1 MAATIGLD
9 GLPATKIFEPSS
21 LLVWSQNTAD
31 RVPEALIMVAQHEL
45 GAWMQQQ
52 RLVDDFHALLA
63 VRATIN
69 DVAEEYETS
78 SAIGRV
84 FIYRCKERTKE
95 IVSAVD
101 IPDCIR
107 QVHAEWCPFR
117 DLVDLY
123 VQKVSDALP

>member
-1 MAATIGLD
+1 
-9 GLPATKIFEPSS
+9 
-21 LLVWSQNTAD
+21 
-31 RVPEALIMVAQHEL
+31 
-45 GAWMQQQ
+45 MQQH

-63 VRATIN
+63 VWTTIN
-69 DVAEEYETS
+69 DVAEEYEAS
-78 SAIGRV
+78 SMVGRI
-84 FIYRCKERTKE
+84 FFYRCNERKKE